1 MLKFLCCN
9 NLSKL
14 VSTHLNISPIR
25 NKLELLPEQVRGN
38 VDVLMVCETKIDD
51 SFPIGNFLIHRFSPQ
66 HRLDRDSK
74 VGGIMLC
81 IREDIP
87 SNLLETDK
95 EPILCLNKPTE

>member
-1 MLKFLCCN
+1 MSTFLCCN
-9 NLSKL
+9 NLNKL
-14 VSTHLNISPIR
+14 VSIHLNISPIR
-25 NKLELLPEQVRGN
+25 NKFELFPEQVRGN
-38 VDVLMVCETKIDD
+38 VDVLMVSETEIDD

-66 HRLDRDSK
+66 YRLDRDSK
-74 VGGIMLC
+74 VDGIMLY